1 MSLATPELDKSRVVL
16 TVDPRIDFHKDG
28 VFAIGAAGERVTYR
42 NIQTQNFSA
51 SNISITDKQS
61 MGIAIA
67 SKWFMRVTFNITVSG
82 TPPAGA
88 YLVQVGSNDAARFMP
103 LTSVTKTITVDLND
117 EKFTTGINDYHD
129 ALLRYNESDDA
140 MGFDF
145 STCPSFLDTY
155 QSYDDYRQ
163 FGSALNP
170 LGNYGENSIQEP
182 LRGGFEYTY
191 WSIGLDGKKS
201 ARLPA
206 PPVGDGVTPLS
217 CIVEFTTREPILL
230 SPLTWGHYNTK
241 ALIGIKSF
249 AVNYDFDSNISRIW
263 SHNPDN
269 GVVNFNVSNVI
280 PTFSALE
287 LIYITPKSTIPV
299 FPIQR
304 YPLAGV
310 YKVTKAL
317 GNISAGETTPVIMSD
332 SMPLYGVPKRA
343 YIFARRSNE
352 TRTYNDPDVFGQID
366 KLSIYFNNSDG
377 NFSQASIQQLYQ
389 VSRENGYRR
398 PYQAFSKYEGSVM
411 CIDFG
416 KDMPLLP
423 NEGVGSNENIQFQ
436 YNFTLKNL
444 SQETINYSLFT
455 IVIFEGIMTIR
466 NGVII
471 RELNIVSPKDIVD
484 SQIVQMLP
492 HEREVDYYAVGGAF
506 GSNARKFMDRAK
518 SVGKKV
524 IDVGQKAYAAIP
536 SETKKDIGRA
546 ALGLVDVAAPR
557 VGELIKDY
565 GPIVADVYNALK
577 GQGWSEDDIYA
588 ELIGRGYVPK
598 RKAHKKGGAVE
609 GGRKMTKKELHKL
622 LA

>member
-1 MSLATPELDKSRVVL
+1 MSLAVPEIDKARIVL

-42 NIQTQNFSA
+42 NVQTQNFSA

-61 MGIAIA
+61 MGVAIA
-67 SKWFMRVTFNITVSG
+67 SKWFMKVTFEVDFSG
-82 TPPAGA
+82 IPPLGA
-88 YLVQVGSNDAARFMP
+88 KLLQIGSNDAARFMP
-103 LTSVTKTITVDLND
+103 LTSITKTITVDLND

-129 ALLRYNESDDA
+129 ALMRYNESDDA

-155 QSYDDYRQ
+155 QSYNDYLRY
-163 FGSALNP
+163 GSALNP

-182 LRGGFEYTY
+182 LRGGFDYQFVT
-191 WSIGLDGKKS
+191 
-201 ARLPA
+201 PN
-206 PPVGDGVTPLS
+206 PTGDGVTTQT
-217 CIVEFTTREPILL
+217 CKIRFTTREPVLL

-249 AVNYDFDSNISRIW
+249 AVNYDFDSNLYRIW
-263 SHNPDN
+263 SHNSDN
-269 GVVNFNVSNVI
+269 GVVNFNVTSVV
-280 PTFSALE
+280 PVFSSLE

-299 FPIQR
+299 FPVQR

-317 GNISAGETTPVIMSD
+317 GSLAAGDTLPVTASD
-332 SMPLYGVPKRA
+332 SMPLYGVPKRV

-352 TRTYNDPDVFGQID
+352 SRTFNDPDAFGLID

-377 NFSQASIQQLYQ
+377 NFSQASTQQLYQ

-436 YNFTLKNL
+436 YNFNLTNL
-444 SQETINYSLFT
+444 SDETISYTLFT
-455 IVIFEGIMTIR
+455 IVVFEGVMTIR
-466 NGVII
+466 NGIII

-506 GSNARKFMDRAK
+506 GSNARKFMDRAIRG
-518 SVGKKV
+518 VKKV
-524 IDVGQKAYAAIP
+524 VDVGQKAYAAIP
-536 SETKKDIGRA
+536 DSVKKDIGKA
-546 ALGLVDVAAPR
+546 ALGIVDVAAPR
-557 VGELIKDY
+557 VGELVKDY
-565 GPIVADVYNALK
+565 GPIAADIYHALK
-577 GQGWSEDDIYA
+577 GQGWSEDDA
-588 ELIGRGYVPK
+588 YVEAIRQVGGK
-598 RKAHKKGGAVE
+598 RKAKRGGAIE
-609 GGRKMTKKELHKL
+609 GGKKLTQKELLKML
-622 LA
+622 K

>member
-1 MSLATPELDKSRVVL
+1 MSLAVPQIDKARIVL

-42 NIQTQNFSA
+42 NVQTQNFSA
-51 SNISITDKQS
+51 SNISINDKQS

-67 SKWFMRVTFNITVSG
+67 SKWFMKVTFEVTFSG
-82 TPPAGA
+82 VPPLGA
-88 YLVQVGSNDAARFMP
+88 KLLQIGSNDAARFMP
-103 LTSVTKTITVDLND
+103 LTSITKTITVDLND

-155 QSYDDYRQ
+155 QSYNDYLR

-182 LRGGFEYTY
+182 LRGGFDYQFI
-191 WSIGLDGKKS
+191 SVPGN
-201 ARLPA
+201 PA
-206 PPVGDGVTPLS
+206 GTNPTGDGVTRMY
-217 CIVEFTTREPILL
+217 CGVRFTTREPVLL

-249 AVNYDFDSNISRIW
+249 GVNYDFDSNLARIW
-263 SHNPDN
+263 SHNPLN
-269 GVVNFNVSNVI
+269 GVVDFSVDNVT
-280 PTFSALE
+280 PAFSSLE

-299 FPIQR
+299 FPVQR
-304 YPLAGV
+304 YPLASV
-310 YKVTKAL
+310 YKVTKE
-317 GNISAGETTPVIMSD
+317 ISTEIVPTQPGETISVVASD
-332 SMPLYGVPKRA
+332 SMPLYGVPKRI
-343 YIFARRSNE
+343 YIFARRSNAS
-352 TRTYNDPDVFGQID
+352 RKYYDPDVFGLID

-377 NFSQASIQQLYQ
+377 NFSQASVQQLYQ

-398 PYQAFSKYEGSVM
+398 PFQAFTKYEGSVM

-423 NEGVGSNENIQFQ
+423 SEGVGSNENIQFQ
-436 YNFTLKNL
+436 YNFSLTNVADVPIAF
-444 SQETINYSLFT
+444 TLFT
-455 IVIFEGIMTIR
+455 VVIFEGVMCIR
-466 NGVII
+466 NGVVI
-471 RELNIVSPKDIVD
+471 RELNVVSPKDIVD
-484 SQIVQMLP
+484 SQIVQLLP

-506 GSNARKFMDRAK
+506 GSNARKFMDRA
-518 SVGKKV
+518 VRGVKKV
-524 IDVGQKAYAAIP
+524 VDIGQKAYAAIP
-536 SETKKDIGRA
+536 DNVKKDIGKA

-565 GPIVADVYNALK
+565 GPIAADVYHALR
-577 GQGWSEDDIYA
+577 GQGWSEDDAYYEAIR
-588 ELIGRGYVPK
+588 LHDGKKKCSK
-598 RKAHKKGGAVE
+598 RGGAAE
-609 GGRKMTKKELHKL
+609 GGRKLTQKELIKML
-622 LA
+622 K

>member
-1 MSLATPELDKSRVVL
+1 MSLAVPAIDKARIVL
-16 TVDPRIDFHKDG
+16 TVDPRVDFHKDG
-28 VFAIGAAGERVTYR
+28 VFAIGSAGERVTYR
-42 NIQTQNFSA
+42 NVQTQNFSA
-51 SNISITDKQS
+51 SNISITEKQS
-61 MGIAIA
+61 QGIAIA
-67 SKWFMRVTFNITVSG
+67 SKWFMKVTFEVRFSG
-82 TPPAGA
+82 IPPLGA
-88 YLVQVGSNDAARFMP
+88 KLLQIGSNDAARFMP
-103 LTSVTKTITVDLND
+103 LTSITKTITVDLND

-155 QSYDDYRQ
+155 QSYNDYLR

-182 LRGGFEYTY
+182 LRGGFDYQFVT
-191 WSIGLDGKKS
+191 
-201 ARLPA
+201 PN
-206 PPVGDGVTPLS
+206 PTGDGVNVQT
-217 CIVEFTTREPILL
+217 CTIRFTTREPVLL

-249 AVNYDFDSNISRIW
+249 AVNYDFDSNLYRIW

-269 GVVNFNVSNVI
+269 GVSIFNVDSVV
-280 PTFSALE
+280 PVFSSLE

-299 FPIQR
+299 FPVQR

-317 GNISAGETTPVIMSD
+317 GNLASGETLPITASD
-332 SMPLYGVPKRA
+332 SMPLYGVPKRI

-352 TRTYNDPDVFGQID
+352 SRTFNDPDVFGLID

-377 NFSQASIQQLYQ
+377 NFSQASVQQLYQ

-398 PYQAFSKYEGSVM
+398 PFQAFSKYEGSVM

-436 YNFTLKNL
+436 YNFNLTNL
-444 SQETINYSLFT
+444 SEDTINFTLFT
-455 IVIFEGIMTIR
+455 IVIFEGVMCIR
-466 NGVII
+466 NGVVI
-471 RELNIVSPKDIVD
+471 RELNVVSPKDIVD
-484 SQIVQMLP
+484 SQIIQLLP
-492 HEREVDYYAVGGAF
+492 HEREVDYYAVGGSF
-506 GSNARKFMDRAK
+506 GSNARKFMSRAV
-518 SVGKKV
+518 SGVKKA

-536 SETKKDIGRA
+536 DNVKQDIKKA
-546 ALGLVDVAAPR
+546 AMGVVDVAAPR
-557 VGELIKDY
+557 VGELIRDY
-565 GPIVADVYNALK
+565 GPAAADVYHALK
-577 GQGWSEDDIYA
+577 GQGWSEDDAYYEAIRLHGQGYKKKA
-588 ELIGRGYVPK
+588 KRG
-598 RKAHKKGGAVE
+598 GGIE
-609 GGRKMTKKELHKL
+609 GGKKLTQKELLKML
-622 LA
+622 K

>member
-1 MSLATPELDKSRVVL
+1 MSLAVPQIDKSRIVL

-42 NIQTQNFSA
+42 NVQTQNFSA
-51 SNISITDKQS
+51 SNISITEKQS

-67 SKWFMRVTFNITVSG
+67 SKWFMKVTFEVDFSG
-82 TPPAGA
+82 IPPLGA
-88 YLVQVGSNDAARFMP
+88 KLLQIGSNDAARFMP
-103 LTSVTKTITVDLND
+103 LTSITKTITVDLND

-145 STCPSFLDTY
+145 STCPSFIDPY
-155 QSYDDYRQ
+155 QSYNDYLQ

-182 LRGGFEYTY
+182 LRGGFDYQFVT
-191 WSIGLDGKKS
+191 
-201 ARLPA
+201 PN
-206 PPVGDGVTPLS
+206 PTGDGVTTQT
-217 CIVEFTTREPILL
+217 CKIRFTTREPVLL

-249 AVNYDFDSNISRIW
+249 AVNYDFDSNLYRIW
-263 SHNPDN
+263 SHNSDN
-269 GVVNFNVSNVI
+269 GVVNFNVTSVV
-280 PTFSALE
+280 PVFSSLE

-299 FPIQR
+299 FPVQR

-317 GNISAGETTPVIMSD
+317 GSLAAGDTLPVTASD
-332 SMPLYGVPKRA
+332 SMPLYGVPKRI

-352 TRTYNDPDVFGQID
+352 SRTFNDPDVFGLID

-398 PYQAFSKYEGSVM
+398 SFQAFSKYEGSVM

-436 YNFTLKNL
+436 YNFNLTNL
-444 SQETINYSLFT
+444 SDQTISYTLFT
-455 IVIFEGIMTIR
+455 IVIFEGVMTIR
-466 NGVII
+466 NGVVI
-471 RELNIVSPKDIVD
+471 RELNVVSPKDIVD
-484 SQIVQMLP
+484 SQIIQMLP
-492 HEREVDYYAVGGAF
+492 HEREVDYYAVGGSF
-506 GSNARKFMDRAK
+506 GSNARKFMDRA
-518 SVGKKV
+518 VRGVKKV
-524 IDVGQKAYAAIP
+524 VDVGQKAYAAIP
-536 SETKKDIGRA
+536 DNVKKDIGKA
-546 ALGLVDVAAPR
+546 ALGIVDVAAPR
-557 VGELIKDY
+557 VGELIRDY
-565 GPIVADVYNALK
+565 GPVAADIYNALK
-577 GQGWSEDDIYA
+577 GQGWSEDDAYYEAIR
-588 ELIGRGYVPK
+588 LHGGKKKPCK
-598 RKAHKKGGAVE
+598 RGGAVE
-609 GGRKMTKKELHKL
+609 GGRKLTQKELNKML
-622 LA
+622 K

>member
-1 MSLATPELDKSRVVL
+1 MLFNLFFVVLEMSLVTPEIDKARIVL

-67 SKWFMRVTFNITVSG
+67 SKWFMKVTFEVSFSG
-82 TPPAGA
+82 IPPVGS
-88 YLVQVGSNDAARFMP
+88 YLLQLGSNDAARFMP
-103 LTSVTKTITVDLND
+103 LTSVTKTITLDLND

-129 ALLRYNESDDA
+129 ALMHYNECDDY
-140 MGFDF
+140 MGFDL

-155 QSYDDYRQ
+155 QSYNDYLTY
-163 FGSALNP
+163 GSALNP

-182 LRGGFEYTY
+182 LRGGFDYEFKTPNQ
-191 WSIGLDGKKS
+191 I
-201 ARLPA
+201 
-206 PPVGDGVTPLS
+206 GDGVNVKT
-217 CIVEFTTREPILL
+217 CTIRFTTREPVLL

-249 AVNYDFDSNISRIW
+249 AINYDFDSNISRIW
-263 SHNPDN
+263 SHNASN
-269 GVVNFNVSNVI
+269 GVVNFAVTEVI
-280 PTFSALE
+280 PRYSSLE

-299 FPIQR
+299 FPVQR

-317 GNISAGETTPVIMSD
+317 GDLAAGASLPITASD
-332 SMPLYGVPKRA
+332 SMPLYGVPKRI
-343 YIFARRSNE
+343 YLYARRSNE
-352 TRTYNDPDVFGQID
+352 SRTYNDTDTFGVISQ
-366 KLSIYFNNSDG
+366 LSIYFNNSDG

-398 PYQAFSKYEGSVM
+398 PFQAFANHEGSVM

-436 YNFTLKNL
+436 YNFTLSNP
-444 SQETINYSLFT
+444 SDAAINYTLFT
-455 IVIFEGIMTIR
+455 IVIFEGVMTIR

-471 RELNIVSPKDIVD
+471 RELNVVSPKDIVD
-484 SQIVQMLP
+484 SKIIQLLP
-492 HEREVDYYAVGGAF
+492 HEREVDYYAIGGSF
-506 GSNARKFMDRAK
+506 GSVGRKLMDRVVDVK
-518 SVGKKV
+518 NKIV
-524 IDVGQKAYAAIP
+524 DVGQKAYARLP
-536 SETKKDIGRA
+536 KDTAKDVVKAAVGTIGFIS
-546 ALGLVDVAAPR
+546 PR
-557 VGELIKDY
+557 VKALADAY
-565 GPIVADVYNALK
+565 GPVVLDVYHALK
-577 GQGWSEDDIYA
+577 GQGWSEDAIYE
-588 ELIGRGYVPK
+588 ELIGRGYHPNKPVK
-598 RKAHKKGGAVE
+598 KAAGYE
-609 GGRKMTKKELHKL
+609 GGKKMTQKELKKL
-622 LA
+622 LK